1 MTSAD
6 HFSLTPIDH
15 RTDTQTSGPLNTE
28 SPCVKACKLNAD
40 KLCQSCGRD
49 LDMIANWSTMS
60 DWEKHLAN
68 EVVSQR
74 QAQKN

>member
-1 MTSAD
+1 MSSD
-6 HFSLTPIDH
+6 S
-15 RTDTQTSGPLNTE
+15 
-28 SPCVKACKLNAD
+28 KLNAD